1 MEKKHTFEEKLRR
14 LEELSAIIK
23 KSDVP
28 LEEALKVFEEGIKLS
43 RGMEKELDELEG
55 KIQILMNNPPLD
67 EESEKAS
74 SKKAAEKADAS
85 ADESADVSADAAKKN
100 EKPRA
105 KNQEGPVLDF
115 FDAITEVNGT
125 RA

>member
-14 LEELSAIIK
+14 LEELSAVIK

-55 KIQILMNNPPLD
+55 KIQILMNNPPL
-67 EESEKAS
+67 EETEKS
-74 SKKAAEKADAS
+74 P
-85 ADESADVSADAAKKN
+85 AKKSPSK
-100 EKPRA
+100 EGKTESKSTA
-105 KNQEGPVLDF
+105 SQNQAGPVLDF
-115 FDAITEVNGT
+115 FDAVSEVNGT

>member
-14 LEELSAIIK
+14 LEELSAVIK

-55 KIQILMNNPPLD
+55 KIQILMNNPPL
-67 EESEKAS
+67 EETEKAPAKKS
-74 SKKAAEKADAS
+74 PSKEGKAASKSTEMPAS
-85 ADESADVSADAAKKN
+85 RSTASQDQS
-100 EKPRA
+100 
-105 KNQEGPVLDF
+105 GPVLDF
-115 FDAITEVNGT
+115 SDAVSEVNGT

>member
-14 LEELSAIIK
+14 LEELSAVIK

-55 KIQILMNNPPLD
+55 KIQILMNNPPL
-67 EESEKAS
+67 EEPEKS
-74 SKKAAEKADAS
+74 P
-85 ADESADVSADAAKKN
+85 AKKSPSK
-100 EKPRA
+100 EGKA
-105 KNQEGPVLDF
+105 ESKSTASQNQAGPVLDF
-115 FDAITEVNGT
+115 FDAVSEVNGT